1 MRVRKTPLTKS
12 STARSPVVRDINV
25 NQHLPLAKKPVQ
37 ACNGVRWSKT
47 KGLKGS
53 GRQDDPREEKKD
65 TQ

>member
-12 STARSPVVRDINV
+12 STAWSPVVRNINV
-25 NQHLPLAKKPVQ
+25 NQHLPLAKKSKP

-53 GRQDDPREEKKD
+53 GRQDDPKKSKKNA
-65 TQ
+65 